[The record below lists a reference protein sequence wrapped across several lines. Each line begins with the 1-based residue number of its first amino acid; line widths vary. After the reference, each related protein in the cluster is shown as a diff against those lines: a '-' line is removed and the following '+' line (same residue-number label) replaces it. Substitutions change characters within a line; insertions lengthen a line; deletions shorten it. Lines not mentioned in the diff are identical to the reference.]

1 VTGAENTQKYVGIFW
16 YI

>member
-1 VTGAENTQKYVGIFW
+1 VTAAENTQKYVGIFW